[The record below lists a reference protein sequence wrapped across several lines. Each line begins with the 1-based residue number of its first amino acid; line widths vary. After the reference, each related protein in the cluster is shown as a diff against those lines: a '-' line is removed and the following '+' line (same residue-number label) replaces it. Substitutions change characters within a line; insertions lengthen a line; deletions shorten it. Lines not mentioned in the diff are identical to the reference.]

1 MELSNTETD
10 IQRLLMGSCH
20 VGTMNCSKHMTKYV
34 FGKNNHGNNIIDIQ
48 KTYEKI
54 KIAARI
60 IASIP
65 EASSIH
71 AVSGRTYGQRAV
83 YKFAQHTGAVSCA
96 GRWSP
101 GMLTN
106 QNSAKTFVEPRLLIV
121 ADPRIDYNALL
132 ESTYVNIPII
142 ALCNT
147 DNNLAY
153 VDCAIP
159 CNNRSKFSLAMVM
172 WLLTKEVM
180 TLRGEESNFMI
191 CLIFSCGEML
201 RRKEKKKNK
210 LKKLHKEMMIWKLKE
225 MEQKISLMMMQVIR

>member
-1 MELSNTETD
+1 
-10 IQRLLMGSCH
+10 
-20 VGTMNCSKHMTKYV
+20 
-34 FGKNNHGNNIIDIQ
+34 
-48 KTYEKI
+48 
-54 KIAARI
+54 
-60 IASIP
+60 
-65 EASSIH
+65 
-71 AVSGRTYGQRAV
+71 
-83 YKFAQHTGAVSCA
+83 
-96 GRWSP
+96 
-101 GMLTN
+101 MLTN

-180 TLRGEESNFMI
+180 TLRGEESNFNDMPD
-191 CLIFSCGEML
+191 LFMWRDVEKE
-201 RRKEKKKNK
+201 RKEEKQAEEVNAQNMDDGEVEGDGAEDF
-210 LKKLHKEMMIWKLKE
+210 LDDDA
-225 MEQKISLMMMQVIR
+225 QN

>member
-1 MELSNTETD
+1 MQLSNTEID

-180 TLRGEESNFMI
+180 TLRGEESNFNDMPD
-191 CLIFSCGEML
+191 LFMWRDVE
-201 RRKEKKKNK
+201 KEKKKNK

-225 MEQKISLMMMQVIR
+225 MEQKISLMMMQ